1 MTASTIINEARTYTG
16 NMLTLASD
24 AVDTAVSSA
33 QAVGYTIPNYLAAT
47 LPTAPPSAIS
57 YSLPTFSD
65 VTFDLPAEPAS
76 NVVFQDISP
85 VDAGTSPTLTAATPT
100 LTLPT
105 APAQLAALQAQ
116 MPGLTTSFAFPDPPA
131 ALTTPLLDAP
141 SLVTR
146 AEPNAPTT
154 NLPGFTAVAPTD
166 TSVAPTNIDQ
176 TMANSY
182 ATAAPSTIAMMDGY
196 VDAMIA
202 KYNPQF
208 ATQMSAIE
216 TQLSRYL
223 QGGTGLNSAAET
235 AIYERSRAKQEAETS
250 RVRDGALRDLAD
262 RGFTLPT
269 GALFNAMQMAR
280 QSGADNNAQASRE
293 IVVMQAEMEQKN
305 LQFAV
310 TTSMELRKVLIS
322 ASLSYHQNLTTINGQ
337 ALQYAKMIADGLIE
351 TYNTAVKAFSAKLD
365 AYRAEAV
372 VYDTKLKA
380 ALAGMELYRME
391 IQALEAMTNVDR
403 TRVDVY
409 RARIESLSSLSNV
422 YRAQIDA
429 VQGRVGLEKLKLD
442 VFQAQVQ
449 SYTAQ
454 VQAKNAEWAG
464 YSAAIEGEH
473 AKVRLYSTQVEG
485 YNAQVNGYKALIEA
499 KSEVIRSTA
508 TSNQAKAE
516 QYRALM
522 AGYQTVVT
530 ARGEKA
536 KTQLENQRQTVLAF
550 QAQVGAQVSN
560 AQVQQEYYKA
570 VSNVAIQ
577 NADGKLK
584 AQLGEL
590 DSRRSYGQTIAQLNL
605 ANAEVYG
612 RMASSAL
619 AGMTT
624 LAAEQ
629 VFF

>member
-1 MTASTIINEARTYTG
+1 MSASALIADARNYTATMLSTAST
-16 NMLTLASD
+16 
-24 AVDTAVSSA
+24 AVNAAISSA
-33 QAVGYTIPNYLAAT
+33 QQVGFTVPNFQAAT
-47 LPTAPPSAIS
+47 LPSAPPSAIS

-65 VTFDLPAEPAS
+65 VAFDLPSEPTS

-85 VDAGTSPTLTAATPT
+85 VDTGTAPSLEATTPS

-116 MPGLTTSFAFPDPPA
+116 MPGLNTSIAFPDPPA
-131 ALTTPLLDAP
+131 ALSTPLLDAP
-141 SLVTR
+141 SLPTR

-154 NLPGFTAVAPTD
+154 NLPGFSAVLPTD

-176 TMANSY
+176 TMATAYASANSN
-182 ATAAPSTIAMMDGY
+182 TIAMMDGY

-208 ATQMSAIE
+208 ASQMAAIE
-216 TQLSRYL
+216 SQLTRYM
-223 QGGTGLNSAAET
+223 QGGTGLSAAVET
-235 AIYERSRAKQEAETS
+235 AIYERSRTKQEAEAT
-250 RVRDGALRDLAD
+250 RVRDGAVRDFAD
-262 RGFTLPT
+262 RGFTLPP
-269 GALFNAMQMAR
+269 GALFNAMQVAR
-280 QSGADNNAQASRE
+280 QAGADNNAQAARE

-310 TTSMELRKVLIS
+310 TTSMELRKLLLS
-322 ASLSYHQNLTTINGQ
+322 SSLSYHQNLVSINGQ
-337 ALQYAKMIADGLIE
+337 ALQYAKMIADGLVE

-365 AYRAEAV
+365 GYRAEAV
-372 VYDTKLKA
+372 VYETKLKS

-422 YRAQIDA
+422 YRAQVDA
-429 VQGRVGLEKLKLD
+429 VQGRVGLEKLKLE

-449 SYTAQ
+449 AFSAQ
-454 VQAKNAEWAG
+454 VQAKNAEWQG
-464 YSAAIEGEH
+464 YSAAIDGEH
-473 AKVRLYSTQVEG
+473 AKVRLYTTQVEG
-485 YNAQVNGYKALIEA
+485 YNAQVNSYKALIDA
-499 KSEVIRSTA
+499 KSEVVRSTA
-508 TSNQAKAE
+508 VSNQAKAE

-522 AGYQTVVT
+522 AGYQTVVS
-530 ARGEKA
+530 ARGDKA
-536 KTQLENQRQTVLAF
+536 RTQLENQRQTVLAF

-584 AQLGEL
+584 AQLGEI
-590 DSRRSYGQTIAQLNL
+590 DSRRSYGQTISQLNL

-612 RMASSAL
+612 RIASSAL
-619 AGMTT
+619 ADRKSTR
-624 LAAEQ
+624 LNSSH
-629 VFF
+629 